1 MVYCSSYI
9 QEFHRFMLLFN
20 VTNLKIH
27 FLFFS
32 NNTAYHDFQVHSKDR
47 KHLKLFTFYYS
58 SLVSFILQHDV
69 TLFPRVTFFHVT
81 RFASRNRRSLANVS
95 TCSWKMTKKKKKKRK
110 EKREKKK
117 KIYRIRKESEKSL
130 KGVNELC
137 NVLYMKKCNG

>member
-95 TCSWKMTKKKKKKRK
+95 TCSWKMTKKKKKRGKRK
-110 EKREKKK
+110 EKRK
-117 KIYRIRKESEKSL
+117 RKYIEYEKSL
-130 KGVNELC
+130 KRV
-137 NVLYMKKCNG
+137 